1 MEDKKLLWKIDG
13 KVIGESVPCEVPY
26 QYQELEERIISY
38 CLLSIND
45 VFKKEL
51 KTYLSSDT
59 QFKGADLLFPFFDG
73 TCHSFVKYNFNLKKW
88 EYIEYE
94 MGIGEPS
101 LITISGAGY
110 FHKTEKSRINIL
122 DNLDFNPPKPD

>member
-1 MEDKKLLWKIDG
+1 
-13 KVIGESVPCEVPY
+13 
-26 QYQELEERIISY
+26 
-38 CLLSIND
+38 
-45 VFKKEL
+45 
-51 KTYLSSDT
+51 
-59 QFKGADLLFPFFDG
+59 
-73 TCHSFVKYNFNLKKW
+73 
-88 EYIEYE
+88 